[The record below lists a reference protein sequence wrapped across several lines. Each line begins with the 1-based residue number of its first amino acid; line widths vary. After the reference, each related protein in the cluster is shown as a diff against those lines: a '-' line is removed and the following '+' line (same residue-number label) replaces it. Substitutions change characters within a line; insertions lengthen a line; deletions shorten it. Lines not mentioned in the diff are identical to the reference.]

1 MSTAVDDRTE
11 QVSRASASATLPRG
25 VTSGQRLRRIVLAMV
40 IGLRPMLVG
49 YWLVMLVGFL
59 VVGIAVKAV
68 TGGIDHS
75 TWDYGTQSPK
85 YFSMAIGITVTP
97 AFLSLL
103 VAQGITRRMM
113 SVAASIYLT
122 GAAAATALLWV
133 LVYQVENVIYSWQG
147 WTQTF
152 ANPHLFTKTSQV
164 GLIFAEFFLLILSH
178 EVAGWLLG
186 ITFVRFGFW
195 RGVLLLPLSV
205 MPAVSAE
212 FLLVAQWLADVLNGL
227 GYHRPPL
234 AVAVPSVLVV
244 SALGLYAGY
253 LVLRPMALKPA
264 KG

>member
-1 MSTAVDDRTE
+1 MSTALESRTE
-11 QVSRASASATLPRG
+11 QSSVPATLPRG
-25 VTSGQRLRRIVLAMV
+25 LTSGHRLRQIVLAMMV
-40 IGLRPMLVG
+40 GLRPMLVG

-59 VVGIAVKAV
+59 VVGIGLKAV

-75 TWDYGTQSPK
+75 MWDYGTQSPK
-85 YFSMAIGITVTP
+85 YFSTAIGITITP
-97 AFLSLL
+97 ALFSLL

-133 LVYQVENVIYSWQG
+133 LVYQVEHLIYSWQG

-152 ANPHLFTKTSQV
+152 ANPHLFTRTSQA

-195 RGVLLLPLSV
+195 RGVLLLPLS
-205 MPAVSAE
+205 
-212 FLLVAQWLADVLNGL
+212 
-227 GYHRPPL
+227 
-234 AVAVPSVLVV
+234 
-244 SALGLYAGY
+244 
-253 LVLRPMALKPA
+253 
-264 KG
+264 